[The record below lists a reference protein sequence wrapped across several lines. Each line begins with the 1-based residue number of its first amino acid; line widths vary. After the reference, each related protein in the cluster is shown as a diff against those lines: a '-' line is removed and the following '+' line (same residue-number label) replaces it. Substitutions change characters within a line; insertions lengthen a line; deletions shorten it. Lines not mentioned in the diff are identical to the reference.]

1 MLFLRFNGR
10 LFLEHHR
17 SADKLGEYA
26 EATHVSICIHVL
38 NTLIKAEVKDNGK
51 GRQKIKK
58 GMGII
63 GMEERAASV
72 NGKVIVDG
80 STLLCHHPAA
90 QA

>member
-1 MLFLRFNGR
+1 
-10 LFLEHHR
+10 
-17 SADKLGEYA
+17 
-26 EATHVSICIHVL
+26 
-38 NTLIKAEVKDNGK
+38 KDNGK

-80 STLLCHHPAA
+80 SNGFSVTTLLPKHE
-90 QA
+90 